1 MTIKQIIEGYLT
13 KFNKETGKIDSYLN
27 SYNLDSYLTIDYNNF
42 KEYCTEQY
50 QETKDNI
57 ICDKLLTEPNQVIT
71 LFKNTIKEIA
81 AIQEKQIQIV
91 DLRFINIP
99 GIELNGLFSEYDGNF
114 VTVEGIIR
122 KTSSIKGREYQVS
135 YTCKNCGKEKI
146 IFLDDPYQYQI
157 IKPGICEYC
166 RDTHFKL
173 TTKNDKNTKDYTSLL
188 KKGNETSAINIPK
201 MLDYQ
206 YMELQ
211 SLTGSI
217 YGGTNV
223 STIKLRVE
231 NNLCETVKAGTKIKA
246 TGIIK
251 AIPSENKNQVT
262 PSFDFEMFVNNIE
275 NIEKDITEL
284 EITKDDLK
292 QIKELSE
299 KPNLIDLIA
308 NTVGSNL
315 AEMKRIKEAIVLQL
329 FGGSKTD
336 NNDRNGRI
344 HILLIGDPG
353 IGKSQLLN
361 SAVNLIPRAKYI
373 NGVSTTSAGLT
384 ATAVQGTNNQWNL
397 EAGALVLC
405 NNGLLAID
413 EFTKMNDTDL
423 NGLLEA
429 MENGRVSISKAGI
442 TGNLPANTTILAATN
457 PRNGSFN
464 KYKPLIDQ
472 INIDAPLFSR
482 FDLIFL
488 LEDKPNRER
497 DSKIANAILT
507 KDNGN
512 NNNTKRIP
520 LNLLRKYIGYARQNY
535 NPGLTDEAKEVLQE
549 WYINLRSESTEENIP
564 ITARELEAIKRLAEA
579 NAKMHLRNQV
589 TISDV
594 KTAIDLKGISIYQIG
609 LDPTTGKIDSNVVVG
624 EKSKNQVNDIEFI
637 KEQLQELRNDYE
649 TREIEIDDFIRIAL
663 TEYEPTLN
671 GTSITEERI
680 KQALNY
686 LKQEKAVTIQNDVLK
701 F

>member
-1 MTIKQIIEGYLT
+1 MNIKSIIEEYLT
-13 KFNKETGKIDSYLN
+13 KTNKETGKINNYLN

-42 KEYCTEQY
+42 KEYCTRKY
-50 QETKDNI
+50 QETDNNMYNVV
-57 ICDKLLTEPNQVIT
+57 CSKLLAEPNQVIT

-81 AIQEKQIQIV
+81 AIQEKQIQII
-91 DLRFINIP
+91 DLRFTNIP
-99 GIELNGLFSEYDGNF
+99 GIELNGLFSEYDGNL
-114 VTVEGIIR
+114 VTIEGIIR
-122 KTSSIKGREYQVS
+122 KSSNIKGRQFQVS
-135 YTCKNCGKEKI
+135 YTCKNCGNEKI
-146 IFLDDPYQYQI
+146 IFLDDPYQYNI

-166 RDTHFKL
+166 KNTDFKL
-173 TTKNDKNTKDYTSLL
+173 TSKDDRNTKDYTSLL
-188 KKGNETSAINIPK
+188 KGNETTAINIPK
-201 MLDYQ
+201 MIDYQ
-206 YMELQ
+206 YLELQ

-223 STIKLRVE
+223 STVKLRVE
-231 NNLCETVKAGTKIKA
+231 NNLCETVKAGNKIKA

-251 AIPSENKNQVT
+251 AIPSENKTQVM

-284 EITKDDLK
+284 EITTDDIR

-299 KPNLIDLIA
+299 KPNLMELIT

-315 AEMKRIKEAIVLQL
+315 AEMDRIKKAVTLQL
-329 FGGSKTD
+329 FGGSETNK
-336 NNDRNGRI
+336 NDRNGRI
-344 HILLIGDPG
+344 HILIIGDPG
-353 IGKSQLLN
+353 IGKSKVLN

-457 PRNGSFN
+457 PKKGSFN
-464 KYKPLIDQ
+464 RYKPLIEQ
-472 INIDAPLFSR
+472 ISIDGALFSR

-497 DSKIANAILT
+497 DNKIANAILT
-507 KDNGN
+507 KDNEN
-512 NNNTKRIP
+512 NKETVQ
-520 LNLLRKYIGYARQNY
+520 LDLLRKYIGYARQNY
-535 NPGLTDEAKEVLQE
+535 NPNLTDEAREVLKE

-564 ITARELEAIKRLAEA
+564 VTARELEAIKRLAEA
-579 NAKMHLRNQV
+579 NAKMHLRNLV

-594 KTAIDLKGISIYQIG
+594 KTAIDLKTVSIKQIG
-609 LDPTTGKIDSNVVVG
+609 IDPTTGKIDSNVLVG

-637 KEQLQELRNDYE
+637 KEELQELRNDNE
-649 TREIEIDDFIRIAL
+649 TEIEIEDFIQIAL
-663 TEYEPTLN
+663 MEYEPTLN

-680 KQALNY
+680 KQALSY
-686 LKQEKAVTIQNDVLK
+686 LKQEKAVTIQDNLLK

>member
-1 MTIKQIIEGYLT
+1 MKSIIEEYLT
-13 KFNKETGKIDSYLN
+13 KTNKETGKINNYLN

-42 KEYCTEQY
+42 KEYCTRKY
-50 QETKDNI
+50 QETENNMYNVV
-57 ICDKLLTEPNQVIT
+57 CSKLLAEPNQVIT

-81 AIQEKQIQIV
+81 AIQEKQIQII
-91 DLRFINIP
+91 DLRFTNIP
-99 GIELNGLFSEYDGNF
+99 GIELNGLFSEYDGNL
-114 VTVEGIIR
+114 VTIEGIIR
-122 KTSSIKGREYQVS
+122 KSSNIKGRQFQVS
-135 YTCKNCGKEKI
+135 YTCKNCGNEKI
-146 IFLDDPYQYQI
+146 IFLDDPYQYNI

-166 RDTHFKL
+166 KNTDFKL
-173 TTKNDKNTKDYTSLL
+173 TSKDDRNTKDYTSLL
-188 KKGNETSAINIPK
+188 KGNETTAINIPK
-201 MLDYQ
+201 MIDYQ
-206 YMELQ
+206 YLELQ

-223 STIKLRVE
+223 STVKLRVE
-231 NNLCETVKAGTKIKA
+231 NNLCETVKAGNKIKA

-251 AIPSENKNQVT
+251 AIPSENKTQVM

-284 EITKDDLK
+284 EITTDDIR

-299 KPNLIDLIA
+299 KPNLMELIT

-315 AEMKRIKEAIVLQL
+315 AEMDRIKKAVTLQL
-329 FGGSKTD
+329 FGGSETNK
-336 NNDRNGRI
+336 NDRNGRI
-344 HILLIGDPG
+344 HILIIGDPG
-353 IGKSQLLN
+353 IGKSKVLN

-457 PRNGSFN
+457 PKKGSFN
-464 KYKPLIDQ
+464 RYKPLIEQ
-472 INIDAPLFSR
+472 ISIDGALFSR

-497 DSKIANAILT
+497 DNKIANAILT
-507 KDNGN
+507 KDNEN
-512 NNNTKRIP
+512 NKETVQ
-520 LNLLRKYIGYARQNY
+520 LDLLRKYIGYARQNY
-535 NPGLTDEAKEVLQE
+535 NPNLTDEAREVLKE

-564 ITARELEAIKRLAEA
+564 VTARELEAIKRLAEA
-579 NAKMHLRNQV
+579 NAKMHLRNLV

-594 KTAIDLKGISIYQIG
+594 KTAIDLKTVSIKQIG
-609 LDPTTGKIDSNVVVG
+609 IDPTTGKIDSNVLVG

-637 KEQLQELRNDYE
+637 KEELQELRNDNE
-649 TREIEIDDFIRIAL
+649 TEIEIEDFIQIAL
-663 TEYEPTLN
+663 MEYEPTLN

-680 KQALNY
+680 KQALSY
-686 LKQEKAVTIQNDVLK
+686 LKQEKAVTIQDNLLK

>member
-1 MTIKQIIEGYLT
+1 MLTKNIIEGYLT
-13 KFNKETGKIDSYLN
+13 KINKETGKIDRYLN
-27 SYNLDSYLTIDYNNF
+27 SYNLNSYLTIDYNNF
-42 KEYCTEQY
+42 KGYCKEQY
-50 QETKDNI
+50 QETKDNTFNI
-57 ICDKLLTEPNQVIT
+57 VCDKLIAEPNQVIT

-81 AIQEKQIQIV
+81 AIQEKQIELI

-99 GIELNGLFSEYDGNF
+99 GIELNGLFSEYDGNL

-122 KTSSIKGREYQVS
+122 KTSNVKGREFQVS

-146 IFLDDPYQYQI
+146 IFLDDPYQYQTA
-157 IKPGICEYC
+157 KPGICEYC

-188 KKGNETSAINIPK
+188 KKGNEVAAIAIPK

-206 YMELQ
+206 YLELQ
-211 SLTGSI
+211 SLTGTI

-223 STIKLRVE
+223 STIKVRVE
-231 NNLCETVKAGTKIKA
+231 NNLCETLKAGNKIKA

-251 AIPSENKNQVT
+251 AIPSDNKNQVI

-284 EITKDDLK
+284 EITKNDLK

-299 KPNLIDLIA
+299 KPNIMELIA

-315 AEMKRIKEAIVLQL
+315 AEIDRVKEAIALQL
-329 FGGSKTD
+329 FAGSKTD
-336 NNDRNGRI
+336 KNDRNGRI

-384 ATAVQGTNNQWNL
+384 ATAVQGINNQWNL

-429 MENGRVSISKAGI
+429 MENGTVSISKAGI

-457 PRNGSFN
+457 PKYGSFN
-464 KYKPLIDQ
+464 RYKPLIDQ
-472 INIDAPLFSR
+472 INIDAALFSR

-497 DSKIANAILT
+497 DSKIAKAIL
-507 KDNGN
+507 KGN
-512 NNNTKRIP
+512 DIKTETVP
-520 LNLLRKYIGYARQNY
+520 LDLLRKYIGYARQNY
-535 NPGLTDEAKEVLQE
+535 NPTLTDEARELMQE
-549 WYINLRSESTEENIP
+549 WYINLRSKSTEENIP

-594 KTAIDLKGISIYQIG
+594 KTAIKLKRISIFQIG
-609 LDPTTGKIDSNVVVG
+609 MDPTTGKIDSNVVVG

-637 KEQLQELRNDYE
+637 KEQIQELKSNYE
-649 TREIEIDDFIRIAL
+649 KEIEIDDFIEIAL
-663 TEYEPTLN
+663 NEFEPNLN
-671 GTSITEERI
+671 GTTITEERI

-686 LKQEKAVTIQNDVLK
+686 LKQEKTVTIQDNVLK

>member
-1 MTIKQIIEGYLT
+1 MNIKSIIEEYLT
-13 KFNKETGKIDSYLN
+13 KTNKETGKINNYLN

-42 KEYCTEQY
+42 KEYCTRKY
-50 QETKDNI
+50 QETENNMYNVV
-57 ICDKLLTEPNQVIT
+57 CSKLLAEPNQVIT

-81 AIQEKQIQIV
+81 AIQEKQIQII
-91 DLRFINIP
+91 DLRFTNIP
-99 GIELNGLFSEYDGNF
+99 GIELNGLFSEYDGNL
-114 VTVEGIIR
+114 VTIEGIIR
-122 KTSSIKGREYQVS
+122 KSSNIKGRQFQVS
-135 YTCKNCGKEKI
+135 YTCKNCGNEKI
-146 IFLDDPYQYQI
+146 IFLDDPYQYNI

-166 RDTHFKL
+166 KNTDFKL
-173 TTKNDKNTKDYTSLL
+173 TSKDDRNTKDYTSLL
-188 KKGNETSAINIPK
+188 KGNETTAINIPK
-201 MLDYQ
+201 MIDYQ
-206 YMELQ
+206 YLELQ

-223 STIKLRVE
+223 STVKLRVE
-231 NNLCETVKAGTKIKA
+231 NNLCETVKAGNKIKA

-251 AIPSENKNQVT
+251 AIPSENKTQVM

-284 EITKDDLK
+284 EITTDDIR

-299 KPNLIDLIA
+299 KPNLMELIT

-315 AEMKRIKEAIVLQL
+315 AEMDRIKKAVTLQL
-329 FGGSKTD
+329 FGGSETNK
-336 NNDRNGRI
+336 NDRNGRI
-344 HILLIGDPG
+344 HILIIGDPG
-353 IGKSQLLN
+353 IGKSKVLN

-457 PRNGSFN
+457 PKKGSFN
-464 KYKPLIDQ
+464 RYKPLIEQ
-472 INIDAPLFSR
+472 ISIDGALFSR

-497 DSKIANAILT
+497 DNKIANAILT
-507 KDNGN
+507 KDNEN
-512 NNNTKRIP
+512 NKETVQ
-520 LNLLRKYIGYARQNY
+520 LDLLRKYIGYARQNY
-535 NPGLTDEAKEVLQE
+535 NPNLTDEAREVLKE

-564 ITARELEAIKRLAEA
+564 VTARELEAIKRLAEA
-579 NAKMHLRNQV
+579 NAKMHLRNLV

-594 KTAIDLKGISIYQIG
+594 KTAIDLKTVSIKQIG
-609 LDPTTGKIDSNVVVG
+609 IDPTTGKIDSNVLVG

-637 KEQLQELRNDYE
+637 KEELQELRNDNE
-649 TREIEIDDFIRIAL
+649 TEIEIEDFIQIAL
-663 TEYEPTLN
+663 MEYEPTLN

-680 KQALNY
+680 KQALSY
-686 LKQEKAVTIQNDVLK
+686 LKQEKAVTIQDNLLK